1 MKAAVLVLPGLNRD
15 RDMIAAL
22 TLITGVAPITIWQTE
37 TSIPVVDL
45 IVIPGGFSYGDY
57 LRCGAIAARM
67 PVLNAVRDHA
77 TRGTPIIGVCNGFQI
92 LTEAGLLPGALM
104 RNASLKFVCREVKL
118 EVANSNTRFT
128 QNYQPNEIIR
138 CPVAHH
144 DGNWFADAET
154 LARVEGESQVAFRY
168 AEGTNPNGSIN
179 DIAGIVNDHGNVL
192 GLMPHPE
199 NLVEAAHG
207 GDDGRR
213 LFESALGMSSKNKIS
228 RVAA

>member
-1 MKAAVLVLPGLNRD
+1 MKTAVLVLPGLNRD

-22 TLITGVAPITIWQTE
+22 TLITGIAPLTIWQTE
-37 TSIPVVDL
+37 TSIPKVDL

-67 PVLNAVRDHA
+67 PVLDAVRDHA
-77 TRGTPIIGVCNGFQI
+77 KRGTPILGVCNGFQI
-92 LTEAGLLPGALM
+92 LTEAGLLPGVLM

-118 EVANSNTRFT
+118 EVANDTTRFT
-128 QNYQPNEIIR
+128 QNYLPKEIIR

-144 DGNWFADAET
+144 DGNWFADADT
-154 LARVEGESQVAFRY
+154 LAKIEDKDQVAFRY
-168 AEGTNPNGSIN
+168 AEGSNPNGSIN
-179 DIAGIVNDHGNVL
+179 DIAGIVNDAGNVL

-199 NLVEAAHG
+199 NFIEAAHG

-213 LFESALGMSSKNKIS
+213 LFESVLGMSSL
-228 RVAA
+228 RAAA

>member
-1 MKAAVLVLPGLNRD
+1 MKTAVLVLPGLNRD

-22 TLITGVAPITIWQTE
+22 TLITGVAPMTIWQTE
-37 TSIPVVDL
+37 TSIPAVDL

-67 PVLNAVRDHA
+67 PVLDAVRDHA

-118 EVANSNTRFT
+118 EVANDKTRFT
-128 QNYQPNEIIR
+128 QNYMPREIIR

-154 LARVEGESQVAFRY
+154 LARVEGEDQVAFRY

-179 DIAGIVNDHGNVL
+179 DIAGIVNDAGNVL

-213 LFESALGMSSKNKIS
+213 LFESALGMSSKNSMS
-228 RVAA
+228 RKAA